1 MASEI
6 VDARD
11 RFPGPDVPIAIPM
24 DPHDIVELAR
34 LRCIERELT
43 RPIVDLIAELAHLR
57 VVADEAAKAMD
68 LVAEHERKGWERIKV
83 GAFDRLRGALDT
95 WRTR

>member
-1 MASEI
+1 MPNEI

-11 RFPGPDVPIAIPM
+11 RFPGPDVPVAIPV
-24 DPHDIVELAR
+24 DPHDIVELEQ
-34 LRCIERELT
+34 LRALERELS
-43 RPIVDLIAELAHLR
+43 RPVIDLIVELANLR

-68 LVAEHERKGWERIKV
+68 KVAEHERTGYGRIKL

-95 WRTR
+95 WRPR

>member
-1 MASEI
+1 MAHEI

-43 RPIVDLIAELAHLR
+43 RPVIDLIAELAHLR

-68 LVAEHERKGWERIKV
+68 KVAEHERTGYGRIKL
-83 GAFDRLRGALDT
+83 GAFDRLRGALNT
-95 WRTR
+95 WRSQ